1 MTGETMKILIVSDTH
16 GRHRNL
22 EEVLDREGPIDMLV
36 HLGDVE
42 GGEDYICAL
51 ADCETHIIAGNND
64 FFSDLS
70 REQEFFIG
78 KYRVFITHGH
88 SYYVSMGTKEL
99 KKEARRRGVDIVMY
113 GHTHV
118 PYIEIGDDVT
128 ILNPGSISYPRQP
141 GRKPTF
147 LIMEI
152 DEEGQAHYAHGYYKE
167 QFDELM
173 L

>member
-1 MTGETMKILIVSDTH
+1 MKILIVSDTH
-16 GRHRNL
+16 RKDENL
-22 EEVLDREGPIDMLV
+22 KWVIRKTKPFDMLI
-36 HLGDVE
+36 HLGDAE
-42 GGEDYICAL
+42 GSEYEIMKWVDKGCDLEMIM
-51 ADCETHIIAGNND
+51 GNND

-118 PYIEIGDDVT
+118 PHLEVDGNLTV
-128 ILNPGSISYPRQP
+128 LNPGSLSYPRQADRRA
-141 GRKPTF
+141 GYM
-147 LIMEI
+147 IMEI
-152 DEEGQAHYAHGYYKE
+152 DHNGKAYFE
-167 QFDELM
+167 QCFV
-173 L
+173 